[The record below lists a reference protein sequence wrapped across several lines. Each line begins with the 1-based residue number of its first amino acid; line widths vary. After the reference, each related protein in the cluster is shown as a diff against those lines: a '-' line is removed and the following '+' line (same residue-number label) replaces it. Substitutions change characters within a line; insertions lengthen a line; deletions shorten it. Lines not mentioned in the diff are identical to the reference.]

1 MTDREPVGQALNYV
15 LSTLKTVAEMALE
28 EESYAEVAAEEIRI
42 GQILNMAQLI
52 LSFLKLPTN
61 KVGRQN

>member
-1 MTDREPVGQALNYV
+1 VGQALNYV